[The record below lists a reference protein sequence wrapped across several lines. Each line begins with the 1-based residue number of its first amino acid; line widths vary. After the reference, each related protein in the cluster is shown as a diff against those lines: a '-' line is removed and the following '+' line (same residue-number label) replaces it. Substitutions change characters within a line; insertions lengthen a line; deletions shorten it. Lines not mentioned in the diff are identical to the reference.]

1 MAEHTSPTLAPVPP
15 IPAGYTVRGGLPPAQ
30 VYRDLRSGA
39 GIIPVTDEQA
49 EAAVKGTWYGCHIV
63 HTSTTSSEETIVGM
77 GAVIANG
84 SWYFHIVDVA
94 ILPDH
99 QRKGLGKLVIH
110 SLMEYIL
117 ANKAEGRPFI
127 CLSASVKGTSLY
139 RKCAFMDGEYFGE
152 TGMVWEGTYPEIVKE
167 VKEAEKARS

>member
-1 MAEHTSPTLAPVPP
+1 MAESTSQTLAPVPT
-15 IPAGYTVRGGLPPAQ
+15 IPAGYTIRAGLPSAQ
-30 VYRDLRSGA
+30 TYRDLRSGA
-39 GIIPVTDEQA
+39 GIIPVTAEQA

-63 HTSTTSSEETIVGM
+63 HTSASSSETIVGM

-94 ILPDH
+94 ILPEH
-99 QRKGLGKLVIH
+99 QRKGLGKAVIH
-110 SLMEYIL
+110 ALMEYIL

-127 CLSASVKGTSLY
+127 CLSASVKGVSLY
-139 RKCAFMDGEYFGE
+139 RKCAFMDGENFGE

-167 VKEAEKARS
+167 IREAEEARS